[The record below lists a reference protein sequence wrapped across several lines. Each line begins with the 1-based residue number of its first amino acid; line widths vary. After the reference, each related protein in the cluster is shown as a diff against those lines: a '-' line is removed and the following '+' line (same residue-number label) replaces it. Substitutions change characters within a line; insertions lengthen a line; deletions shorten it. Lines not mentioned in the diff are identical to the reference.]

1 MIPKTAVTNI
11 VTVAAEKFST
21 PAGDASVRG
30 RLDGDSFTAWQNV
43 WKDSAWKAT
52 AAAMAKAPAKA
63 FELGDHSTLSVSVKF
78 GASGTATAK
87 CLGRSCSAAL
97 VPDAYDSSFY
107 SAYFYFPPKAG
118 EDLGF
123 AVWAELEWDGKEFK

>member
-1 MIPKTAVTNI
+1 MKITNEQLKL
-11 VTVAAEKFST
+11 AADTIRCLCADMVEKANSGH
-21 PAGDASVRG
+21 PG
-30 RLDGDSFTAWQNV
+30 
-43 WKDSAWKAT
+43 
-52 AAAMAKAPAKA
+52 AAMAKAPAKA